1 MSIFVATWIDPSTGH
16 CHPPTPHKNLPAS
29 GGKISNV
36 FVGNANIVTQADVYT
51 PTTCGDT
58 AHAPTVL
65 PIAGATVFAGSLPV
79 AKLGDPL
86 SCGDTVGAVGAFN
99 VYAY

>member
-1 MSIFVATWIDPSTGH
+1 MPIFVATWIDPSTGH
-16 CHPPTPHKNLPAS
+16 CHLSTPHKNLPDS

-36 FVGNANIVTQADVYT
+36 FVGNVNIVTQADVYT

-58 AHAPTVL
+58 AHAPVVL
-65 PIAGATVFAGSLPV
+65 PIPGATVFAGSLPV